1 MDDLPVNKKLIMH
14 SVPISLF
21 LVLFVQ
27 TTTGELSLPSLPEA
41 VQLLQL
47 ETIRGLE
54 QTILEKED
62 ENRRLEEMIRS
73 VEMEKEVVT
82 HNNTM
87 MEGEMER
94 ILSERENVIGELESR
109 LQFLEKDGT
118 IGELEERIQG
128 LEMEKAAIEKQN
140 VMEKEENVQRMV
152 AMESEK
158 TQLREEFVKKQMER
172 DASCQDEKGKLKISR
187 TRSWMKSV
195 RVSTKAR

>member
-1 MDDLPVNKKLIMH
+1 MGVNKKLIMH

-27 TTTGELSLPSLPEA
+27 TTAGELSLPSLPEA

-47 ETIRGLE
+47 DTIRGLK

-62 ENRRLEEMIRS
+62 ENRKLEEM
-73 VEMEKEVVT
+73 VQNVNMEMVTVT

-87 MEGEMER
+87 MKEEMVR
-94 ILSERENVIGELESR
+94 TISEKENVIREMESR

-118 IGELEERIQG
+118 IGQLETRIQS
-128 LEMEKAAIEKQN
+128 LEIEKAAFEKQN
-140 VMEKEENVQRMV
+140 VEENEQRII

-158 TQLREEFVKKQMER
+158 TQMREEFV
-172 DASCQDEKGKLKISR
+172 
-187 TRSWMKSV
+187 
-195 RVSTKAR
+195 

>member
-1 MDDLPVNKKLIMH
+1 MH

-21 LVLFVQ
+21 LVLSVK
-27 TTTGELSLPSLPEA
+27 TTIGELSLPSLTEA

-62 ENRRLEEMIRS
+62 TNQRLGEIFQS
-73 VEMEKEVVT
+73 IKMEKEAVT

-87 MEGEMER
+87 MQEEMVR

-118 IGELEERIQG
+118 IEELE
-128 LEMEKAAIEKQN
+128 
-140 VMEKEENVQRMV
+140 
-152 AMESEK
+152 
-158 TQLREEFVKKQMER
+158 T
-172 DASCQDEKGKLKISR
+172 
-187 TRSWMKSV
+187 
-195 RVSTKAR
+195 

>member
-1 MDDLPVNKKLIMH
+1 MGNKKLIMH

-41 VQLLQL
+41 IQLLQL

-62 ENRRLEEMIRS
+62 ENQRLEERIRS
-73 VEMEKEVVT
+73 VEMEKEGVT

-87 MEGEMER
+87 MEEEMER
-94 ILSERENVIGELESR
+94 ILSERENIIGELESR

-118 IGELEERIQG
+118 VG
-128 LEMEKAAIEKQN
+128 
-140 VMEKEENVQRMV
+140 
-152 AMESEK
+152 
-158 TQLREEFVKKQMER
+158 
-172 DASCQDEKGKLKISR
+172 DAG
-187 TRSWMKSV
+187 
-195 RVSTKAR
+195 

>member
-1 MDDLPVNKKLIMH
+1 MDHLQLKKKLIMH

-21 LVLFVQ
+21 IVLFAQ

-73 VEMEKEVVT
+73 VEMEKEAVT

-87 MEGEMER
+87 MEEEMER
-94 ILSERENVIGELESR
+94 ILSERENIIGELESR
-109 LQFLEKDGT
+109 LQLLEKDGRGVGNT
-118 IGELEERIQG
+118 
-128 LEMEKAAIEKQN
+128 
-140 VMEKEENVQRMV
+140 
-152 AMESEK
+152 
-158 TQLREEFVKKQMER
+158 
-172 DASCQDEKGKLKISR
+172 D
-187 TRSWMKSV
+187 TRS
-195 RVSTKAR
+195 